1 MRASDEAEFAEF
13 VTTVSGRLL
22 RSTYAV
28 CRDRQLAE
36 DAVQAALAAA
46 CTSWRRV
53 RTADN
58 PEAYVRRMAFHQVLG
73 WRRRKSWR
81 AEVIREELPDVPV
94 ASHEDGVLDHRLVW
108 DALGQLPPR
117 QRAVVVLR
125 YFEDL
130 SEQDIATTLG
140 IRPGTVKS
148 QSSAAL
154 AHLRAA
160 LADTETVAGTRAE
173 TVVPERS

>member
-36 DAVQAALAAA
+36 DAVQSALTAA
-46 CTSWRRV
+46 CMSWRKV
-53 RTADN
+53 RAADN

-73 WRRRKSWR
+73 WRRRKAWQ
-81 AEVIREELPDVPV
+81 AEVTRAELPDLPV
-94 ASHEDGVLDHRLVW
+94 VSHEDGVLDHRLVW

-140 IRPGTVKS
+140 VRPGTVKS

-154 AHLRAA
+154 AHLRAV
-160 LADTETVAGTRAE
+160 LADLE